1 MTTTTECRRTT
12 FGGLTIDYDDTV
24 LEPRSWTM
32 LQSDWAVELAAAVP
46 RGQMLELCSGAGHI
60 GLEVV
65 RRSALDLVQVDVCE
79 SACGFARRNAASA
92 GLADRVEVRC
102 IDLVELTGS
111 TERYPVVLADP
122 PYLPTDEVSTFP
134 ADPLRAIDG
143 GPDGLALLRRCV
155 EVIDVVL
162 HDDGVALVQVAG
174 AAQASDLAPLLPERL
189 RIDEVREH
197 DPRRA
202 VLALV
207 RHEHPPTHHS
217 HRGGRR

>member
-1 MTTTTECRRTT
+1 MTTTTERRQTI

-24 LEPRSWTM
+24 LEPRAWTV
-32 LQSDWAVELAAAVP
+32 LQSDWAVELAGSAP
-46 RGQMLELCSGAGHI
+46 KGPMLELCCGAGHI
-60 GLEVV
+60 GLEVI
-65 RRSALDLVQVDVCE
+65 RRSTRDLLQVDVCE
-79 SACGFARRNAASA
+79 SACGFARHNAASA
-92 GLADRVEVRC
+92 GLADRVEIRC
-102 IDLVELTGS
+102 IDLAELTAS

-162 HDDGVALVQVAG
+162 HEHGVALVQVAG
-174 AAQASDLAPLLPERL
+174 AAQASEVAPLLPDAL
-189 RIDEVREH
+189 CIDEVREH

-202 VLALV
+202 VLSLV
-207 RHEHPPTHHS
+207 RRERSSIHHS